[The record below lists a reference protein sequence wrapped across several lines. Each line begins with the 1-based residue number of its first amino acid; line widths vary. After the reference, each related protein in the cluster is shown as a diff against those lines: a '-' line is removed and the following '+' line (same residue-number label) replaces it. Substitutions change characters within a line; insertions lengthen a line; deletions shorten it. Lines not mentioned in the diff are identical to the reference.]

1 MKQKGTY
8 SCNCFYLRRK
18 CIMFEIFIKTSY
30 KFHNFFLSLHLHI
43 RYILSLSQAVFFFD
57 NTELQIFGRQ
67 QELNWRPNIVNSVL
81 PVKEREYIKL

>member
-1 MKQKGTY
+1 
-8 SCNCFYLRRK
+8 
-18 CIMFEIFIKTSY
+18 MFEIFIKTSY
-30 KFHNFFLSLHLHI
+30 KFHNIFLSLHLHI
-43 RYILSLSQAVFFFD
+43 RLFSLFHRLCCFFD